1 MPYCVQCG
9 SQVRDW
15 DQFCGKCGARQTT
28 PPGTGPGPGPAAPPF
43 LSNIHGRT
51 ASLLCYIPL
60 VGWIAAIVVLASA
73 RFRHDSQVRFNAFQ
87 GLYLFVAWLLVDIVV
102 APLFIFSFV
111 PGVHIHHLFP
121 TLLHVLIF
129 GTWIFMI
136 VKVSHNEQVHLP
148 ILGELA
154 ERSVAEQR

>member
-9 SQVRDW
+9 GQVQNW
-15 DQFCGKCGARQTT
+15 DQFCGKCGARQAS
-28 PPGTGPGPGPAAPPF
+28 GAGPAPPPREF
-43 LSNIHGRT
+43 LSGIHGRT
-51 ASLLCYIPL
+51 ASLLCYLPL

-73 RFRHDSQVRFNAFQ
+73 RFRQDSQVRFNAFQ

-102 APLFIFSFV
+102 APLFIFSLV
-111 PGVHIHHLFP
+111 PGFHFHRIFP
-121 TLLHVLIF
+121 ALLHALIF
-129 GTWIFMI
+129 GTWIFMM
-136 VKVSHNEQVHLP
+136 VKISQNEQVHLP